1 MRILLVATTIAATL
15 TACGKK
21 DEPQADTTPPATEVA
36 NAQADNPP
44 PDGDGGEPRP
54 RRDPEPTAPPVEASS
69 ETLAARAL
77 ERVPA
82 DAPLVLVV
90 RPQAVLEAFGYA
102 ALLEKYSAM
111 ASDFIGPVADLV
123 GADPTRPEGWVKL
136 GLDQGAPAGA
146 WLTDLEPGGVV
157 TFVGLKD
164 RKAFE
169 AAIQAIAKKAEVEL
183 SSEPLGASTLYTRA
197 GADRLALLTTDEAL
211 FFVTLYRG
219 TGAADIARGVAQR
232 TKEQS
237 LAGRADF
244 AALAGKLKSPDGGLV
259 FRFAELLNF
268 EPERATWLS
277 QGRAE
282 LQSQLDEA
290 KKGNDAELVASLTRQ
305 LEENAEMEARYNKR
319 NEAEATLIKRLFS
332 GFGEVVA
339 GLDVGPE
346 GVDIDARLPMAAD
359 AMVAGLLKKGE
370 TPLPV
375 LKLSKGLP
383 LFSVGGAVDVK
394 VGLELLDLMA
404 AADGESLEEGKAAL
418 KAELGL
424 DLDAELFAHLD
435 GRLGFVLTGDLMAA
449 LKSGDPSKALG
460 GAFIAGLSQPDA
472 IKTLLGRLAEIKP
485 LAEVVQ
491 WDAESATLKVKLP
504 EDRDVF
510 VTVAGSYLVASTD
523 ASAKSGLEGSAT
535 FVDAANPWLKAR
547 LMRPGVGAVLTLDQS
562 FVGSWL
568 FAMGGGRGSF
578 VSPPEDGE
586 SEETKALRAELAK
599 LDAEID
605 TLRTQVEEARMRPF
619 IDAFHKL
626 GVSAQTATLT
636 EGHLEMT
643 MGLYTRD
650 ATLAEAVAAITAF
663 AMEGASRGEPSPDEV
678 KLRELENK
686 RWELESQLMRPKSFE
701 EIKPE

>member
-1 MRILLVATTIAATL
+1 
-15 TACGKK
+15 
-21 DEPQADTTPPATEVA
+21 
-36 NAQADNPP
+36 
-44 PDGDGGEPRP
+44 
-54 RRDPEPTAPPVEASS
+54 TAPADAASS
-69 ETLAARAL
+69 ETLAAAVL
-77 ERVPA
+77 ARVPA
-82 DAPLVLVV
+82 DAPLVLVLE
-90 RPQAVLEAFGYA
+90 PQAVLEAFGYA
-102 ALLEKYSAM
+102 ALLEKYSPM
-111 ASDFIGPVADLV
+111 ASDFIGPMADLV
-123 GADPTRPEGWVKL
+123 GADPTRPEGWAKL
-136 GLDQGAPAGA
+136 GLDQAAPAGA
-146 WLTDLEPGGVV
+146 WLTDLKPSGVV

-183 SSEPLGASTLYTRA
+183 SSEPVGANTLYTRA

-237 LAGRADF
+237 LLGRADF
-244 AALAGKLKSPDGGLV
+244 AALAGKLKSPDGGLL
-259 FRFAELLNF
+259 FRFGELLKF
-268 EPERATWLS
+268 EPKTASWLGE
-277 QGRAE
+277 GRAE
-282 LQSQLDEA
+282 LQTQIDEA
-290 KKGNDAELVASLTRQ
+290 KKNNNAELVAELTRQ
-305 LEENAEMEARYNKR
+305 LESNLEMEARYNKR
-319 NEAEATLIKRLFS
+319 AEAEAALTKRIFS
-332 GFGEVVA
+332 GMGEVIA

-346 GVDIDARLPMAAD
+346 GIDIDARLPMAAD

-375 LKLSKGLP
+375 LKLAKGLP
-383 LFSVGGAVDVK
+383 LFSVGGQIDVK
-394 VGLELLDLMA
+394 AGLELLDLMA
-404 AADGESLEEGKAAL
+404 AADGESLEEGKAFI

-449 LKSGDPSKALG
+449 LKSGDPSRAMH
-460 GAFIAGLSQPDA
+460 GAFIAGLAQPDA
-472 IKTLLGRLAEIKP
+472 IKALLAKLPEIKP
-485 LAEVVQ
+485 LAEMVQ
-491 WDAESATLKVKLP
+491 WDAATSTLKTKLP

-510 VTVAGSYLVASTD
+510 VTVAGSFLVISTD
-523 ASAKSGLEGSAT
+523 ADAKSNLEGAPT

-547 LMRPGVGAVLTLDQS
+547 MLKPGVGAVLTLDQS

-578 VSPPEDGE
+578 MPAPQDGE
-586 SEETKALRAELAK
+586 SEETKALRAEIAK
-599 LDAEID
+599 LDTEIEA
-605 TLRTQVEEARMRPF
+605 LRTQVGEARMRPF

-626 GVSAQTATLT
+626 GTSGHTATLGD
-636 EGHLEMT
+636 GHLELT

-650 ATLAEAVAAITAF
+650 ATLADAVAAITSF
-663 AMEGASRGEPSPDEV
+663 AVEGVNRDEPSPDEL

-686 RWELESQLMRPKSFE
+686 RWELESQLMRPKSFD

>member
-1 MRILLVATTIAATL
+1 MRTLLVATTIAATL

-21 DEPQADTTPPATEVA
+21 DKPQADTTPPAPEVA
-36 NAQADNPP
+36 NAPADGPT
-44 PDGDGGEPRP
+44 PDGESRP
-54 RRDPEPTAPPVEASS
+54 RRDPEPAAPAATTSA
-69 ETLAARAL
+69 ETLSAL
-77 ERVPA
+77 ALARVPA
-82 DAPLVLVV
+82 DAPLVLVL

-111 ASDFIGPVADLV
+111 ASDFIGPVSDLV
-123 GADPTRPEGWVKL
+123 GADPTRPEGWAKL

-146 WLTDLEPGGVV
+146 WLTDLRPSGVV

-169 AAIQAIAKKAEVEL
+169 AAIQAVAKKAEVEL
-183 SSEPLGASTLYTRA
+183 TTEPLGASTLFTRA
-197 GADRLALLTTDEAL
+197 GSDRLALLTTDESL

-237 LAGRADF
+237 LAGRSDF
-244 AALAGKLKSPDGGLV
+244 TALSSKLKSPDGGLV
-259 FRFAELLNF
+259 FRFGELLSF
-268 EPERATWLS
+268 EPERASWLG
-277 QGRAE
+277 QGRVE
-282 LQSQLDEA
+282 LQAQLEEA
-290 KKGNDAELVASLTRQ
+290 KKGNDAELIASLTRQ

-319 NEAEATLIKRLFS
+319 AEAEAALTRRIFS
-332 GFGEVVA
+332 GFSEIVA

-346 GVDIDARLPMAAD
+346 GIDVDLRLPMAAD

-375 LKLSKGLP
+375 LKLAKGLP
-383 LFSVGGAVDVK
+383 LFSVGGTVDVK
-394 VGLELLDLMA
+394 AGLELLNLMA
-404 AADGESLEEGKAAL
+404 AADGESLDEGKAFL

-424 DLDAELFAHLD
+424 DLDTELFAHLD
-435 GRLGFVLTGDLMAA
+435 GRVGFVLTGDLMTA
-449 LKSGDPSKALG
+449 LKSGDPSRALG
-460 GAFIAGLSQPDA
+460 GTFIVGLSQPDA
-472 IKTLLGRLAEIKP
+472 IKTLLARLAELKP
-485 LAEVVQ
+485 LAELVS
-491 WDAESATLKVKLP
+491 WDAASSTLKTKLP

-510 VTVAGSYLVASTD
+510 ATVAGSFLVISTD
-523 ASAKSGLEGSAT
+523 PDAKSGLDGAST
-535 FVDAANPWLKAR
+535 FVDTANPWLKSR
-547 LMRPGVGAVLTLDQS
+547 LTKPGTGAVLTLDQS

-578 VSPPEDGE
+578 VPSPEDGE

-605 TLRTQVEEARMRPF
+605 ALRTQVEEARMRPF

-626 GVSAQTATLT
+626 GTSAQTATLAD
-636 EGHLEMT
+636 GHLEMT

-650 ATLAEAVAAITAF
+650 ATLAEAVAAITSF